1 MTPKQ
6 LMATGDWV
14 RSGDWPYYQ
23 GEGPRYQHRT
33 LDLRIQG
40 YATHRN
46 TRRRGSK
53 GITKIRVW
61 LLQVNGKPVNRHER
75 FAPVAERAAVIA
87 INSATGCSNATVETA
102 RPRAAEE
109 VTDAS

>member
-14 RSGDWPYYQ
+14 RSGGWPYYQ

-46 TRRRGSK
+46 SRRRGGK

-61 LLQVNGKPVNRHER
+61 HLTVNGSVVWRDTR
-75 FAPVAERAAVIA
+75 FAKLADCAAEYASGKNLLTGQPLFVRTLAEAA
-87 INSATGCSNATVETA
+87 NAT
-102 RPRAAEE
+102 
-109 VTDAS
+109 